1 MLNIK
6 ETLYRF
12 QGLKI
17 LVIGDVMLDCY
28 LKGKIDR
35 ISPEAPV
42 PIVNLS
48 NKKFRPGG
56 AANVALNIQALGAK
70 PFLFSVLGM
79 DEAGERLKFLLS
91 NQQISTS
98 YLQASKYRRTTL
110 KTRVLAQNQQLLR
123 FDEED
128 TFDLNKEEAENFL
141 KNITKILEEADIDV
155 ILFQDYNKGVLSED
169 IIQKIILASIKLDIP
184 TVVDP
189 KNKNF
194 YAYKRVTLFKPNL
207 KEINDNLPFQS
218 DSTLT
223 DLIKA
228 TNHLEDS
235 LNNKLTL
242 ITLSDKGI
250 FYGNGNEHNIVPTN
264 PRIIADV
271 CGAGDSVI
279 SIAALGVAL
288 KLPLE
293 EIALLAN
300 LAGGQVC
307 EKVGVVP
314 VSATQLEADY
324 LNFIIR

>member
-6 ETLYRF
+6 ETLSRF
-12 QGLKI
+12 QGLTVLI
-17 LVIGDVMLDCY
+17 IGDVMLDCY
-28 LKGKIDR
+28 LHGKVDR

-42 PIVNLS
+42 PIVTLS
-48 NKKFRPGG
+48 NKIHSLGG

-70 PFLFSVLGM
+70 PLLFSVLGK
-79 DEAGERLKFLLS
+79 DTAGDKIKSLLTQNSISTKHLHTS
-91 NQQISTS
+91 NFRKTTIKTRILAQHQQI
-98 YLQASKYRRTTL
+98 
-110 KTRVLAQNQQLLR
+110 LR

-128 TFDLNKEEAENFL
+128 TFGLNEEEESVL
-141 KNITKILEEADIDV
+141 LTKIIKVIEETEIDV
-155 ILFQDYNKGVLSED
+155 ILFQDYNKGVLSD
-169 IIQKIILASIKLDIP
+169 IIIRKIIFAALKLDIP

-194 YAYKRVTLFKPNL
+194 YAYKRATLFKPNL

-218 DSTLT
+218 ASNLV
-223 DLIKA
+223 DLKKA
-228 TNHLEDS
+228 ANHLENE
-235 LNNKLTL
+235 LNNELTL

-250 FYGNGNEHNIVPTN
+250 FYSDRKEQSIVPTI
-264 PRIIADV
+264 PRNIADV

-293 EIALLAN
+293 EIAYMAN

-307 EKVGVVP
+307 ERVGVVP
-314 VSATQLEADY
+314 VSALQLETDY
-324 LNFIIR
+324 LNLIME